1 MHFVNPWMLV
11 FVLLAPVAGVFWT
24 FLRARSEARLR
35 SIVAPPLRRRLLPQR
50 PKTFLV
56 QSMLLIFG
64 LALCLFA
71 AARPQ
76 WGHSTQMVAAKSRNV
91 VVALDVS
98 RSMLAGDV
106 RPNRLERAK
115 ADIADLVDS
124 LEGDRC
130 ALVAFRQKGSLLC
143 PLTTDRAFLRAA
155 LESATPE
162 SAPRG
167 ETDLGAAIRI
177 ALQALDPAMD
187 DHNAII
193 LVSDGGDLRNNAI
206 AYALAAK
213 KRGIPVFTVG
223 LGDPGRDSTIP
234 DASGTGVQTYK
245 GAPVKVRLE
254 DKPLREIAAAS
265 GGRYVPLAT
274 AGTAETTL
282 GAIYRRFLRQVAAK
296 EQAEEEELRATER
309 FGLFLVPGLALA
321 ILAACLSRGR
331 FAGRPCRPAHLRE
344 TPGRGEVKARV

>member
-1 MHFVNPWMLV
+1 MRFVNPWMLV
-11 FVLLAPVAGVFWT
+11 LVLLVPVAGAFWT

-35 SIVAPPLRRRLLPQR
+35 AIVAPALQRRLLPNR

-56 QSMLLIFG
+56 QAILLLSG
-64 LALCLFA
+64 MALCLFA

-76 WGHSTQMVAAKSRNV
+76 WGHSTQKVAAKSRNV

-98 RSMLAGDV
+98 RSMLADDV

-130 ALVAFRQKGSLLC
+130 ALVAFRQKGVLLC
-143 PLTTDRAFLRAA
+143 PLTTDRAFLRAS

-167 ETDLGAAIRI
+167 ETDLGAAIRTS
-177 ALQALDPAMD
+177 LQALDPAMD

-193 LVSDGGDLRNNAI
+193 LISDGGDLRNNAF
-206 AYALAAK
+206 AYAHAAK
-213 KRGIPVFTVG
+213 KRGIPIFTVG
-223 LGDPGRDSTIP
+223 LGDPRRDSTIP
-234 DASGTGVQTYK
+234 DPSGKGVQMFK
-245 GAPVKVRLE
+245 GQPVKVRLE
-254 DKPLREIAAAS
+254 EKALREIA
-265 GGRYVPLAT
+265 
-274 AGTAETTL
+274 AETTL
-282 GAIYRRFLRQVAAK
+282 GAIYRRFLRQVAAQ

-309 FGLFLVPGLALA
+309 FGIFLAPGLLLVLVSAF
-321 ILAACLSRGR
+321 LSRGR
-331 FAGRPCRPAHLRE
+331 FAGDLRRKQP
-344 TPGRGEVKARV
+344 TQP

>member
-1 MHFVNPWMLV
+1 MRFVNPWMLLL
-11 FVLLAPVAGVFWT
+11 VLSVPVAGAFWM

-35 SIVAPPLRRRLLPQR
+35 GLVAPALQGRLLPNR
-50 PKTFLV
+50 PKTFVV
-56 QSMLLIFG
+56 QAMLLLSG

-76 WGHSTQMVAAKSRNV
+76 WGHSTQAVAAKSRNV

-98 RSMLAGDV
+98 RSMLAADV

-130 ALVAFRQKGSLLC
+130 AIVAFRQKGVLLC
-143 PLTTDRAFLRAA
+143 PLTTDRAFLRSA
-155 LESATPE
+155 LETATPE

-167 ETDLGAAIRI
+167 ETDLGAAIRT

-193 LVSDGGDLRNNAI
+193 LVSDGGDLRNNALEG
-206 AYALAAK
+206 AAVAK
-213 KRGIPVFTVG
+213 KRGIPIFTVG
-223 LGDPGRDSTIP
+223 LGDPRRETTLP
-234 DASGTGVQTYK
+234 DASGTGVQMFK
-245 GAPVKVRLE
+245 GQPVKVKLE
-254 DKPLREIAAAS
+254 EKALREIAAAS
-265 GGRYVPLAT
+265 DGRYVPLAT

-309 FGLFLVPGLALA
+309 FGFFLVPGLSLLLFAALF
-321 ILAACLSRGR
+321 SRGR
-331 FAGRPCRPAHLRE
+331 FSGSVRRR
-344 TPGRGEVKARV
+344 